1 MCIRDRFRVVTAAP
15 QLCGNEIVTQKI
27 FLKDIWAEKIN
38 GKQIEFNGTVLVCA
52 QILKPTPFRLIKNP
66 AFEEGSDPRGVSS
79 MVIYICRPGD
89 TLWNI
94 AKKFKTTM
102 TSIRTING
110 LSDDLLS
117 EGQKLLMV
125 K

>member
-1 MCIRDRFRVVTAAP
+1 M
-15 QLCGNEIVTQKI
+15 
-27 FLKDIWAEKIN
+27 
-38 GKQIEFNGTVLVCA
+38 
-52 QILKPTPFRLIKNP
+52 
-66 AFEEGSDPRGVSS
+66 
-79 MVIYICRPGD
+79 
-89 TLWNI
+89 WNI